1 MIRFAYLL
9 ILFFFTP
16 MTVFSQSLAVNKIMH
31 DFGTVEFDKGEYCTF
46 KLTNVSDSTLIIYQF
61 KTSSQ
66 IVTVDC
72 PVDTLLPNQS
82 TFLKVNYDFKKPGPI
97 NKSISV
103 YYKSIKDEIL
113 ILRIRG
119 FVLNQN

>member
-16 MTVFSQSLAVNKIMH
+16 MTVFSQSLVVDKIMH
-31 DFGTVEFDKGEYCTF
+31 DFGTVEFDKGQSCYF
-46 KLTNVSDSTLIIYQF
+46 KLTNISDSTLIIYQI

-66 IVTVDC
+66 IVSVDC

-82 TFLKVNYDFKKPGPI
+82 TFLEVKYDFKKQGPI

-103 YYKSIKDEIL
+103 YFKSTQNDIL
-113 ILRIRG
+113 VLRIRG

>member
-16 MTVFSQSLAVNKIMH
+16 MTVFSQSLAVDKIMH
-31 DFGTVEFDKGEYCTF
+31 DFGTVEFDKGESCTF
-46 KLTNVSDSTLIIYQF
+46 KLTNVSDSTLIIYQI

-72 PVDTLLPNQS
+72 PVDTLLPKKS
-82 TFLKVNYDFKKPGPI
+82 VFLEVNYDFKKQGPI

-103 YYKSIKDEIL
+103 YYKSTQDEIL
-113 ILRIRG
+113 VLRIRG
-119 FVLNQN
+119 FVMNQN